1 MAVHRLIQCF
11 LTDYMFLFEWDHSS
25 QLGQKIL
32 LFLKFTAQLPIT
44 VVFEVCCSTSHHSLL
59 FLKFSARLPITKRVN
74 KVRNIA
80 FYHIMLQN
88 YVQYRVRSPK
98 SQKYKNCFL
107 SVCVKVLL
115 RSTQKYCVIYPL
127 FSCAPVA
134 IVLIY
139 FLCLTS
145 T

>member
-1 MAVHRLIQCF
+1 MG
-11 LTDYMFLFEWDHSS
+11 S
-25 QLGQKIL
+25 QLSAGSKD
-32 LFLKFTAQLPIT
+32 F
-44 VVFEVCCSTSHHSLL
+44 VVFEVHCSTSHHSLL
-59 FLKFSARLPITKRVN
+59 FLKFNARLPITKRVN

-127 FSCAPVA
+127 SSCAPIA
-134 IVLIY
+134 S
-139 FLCLTS
+139 FLMSDIHINLS
-145 T
+145 FLYEVI